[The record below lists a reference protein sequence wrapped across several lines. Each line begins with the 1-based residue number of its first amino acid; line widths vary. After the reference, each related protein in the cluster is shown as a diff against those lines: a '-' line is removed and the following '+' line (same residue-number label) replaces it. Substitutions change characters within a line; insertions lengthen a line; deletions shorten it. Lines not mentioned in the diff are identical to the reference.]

1 MTIIEKK
8 HNLHLSEKI
17 HQKHNE
23 EKLFVRMREN
33 FNKIGQE
40 ITSV

>member
-1 MTIIEKK
+1 MNLKK
-8 HNLHLSEKI
+8 SEITKLYEDY
-17 HQKHNE
+17 K
-23 EKLFVRMREN
+23 EKLFAFVSEN